1 MTSGPY
7 RAFLFSR
14 RGKREGTE
22 YMPLF
27 RFHWKREKKGI
38 SRIPLPF
45 DPCAKDFVPSA
56 EIQDHRESV
65 SYLEN
70 RILQSKSKTSEAAGG
85 DIRREKT
92 KRHTLVSHPEESGD
106 G

>member
-1 MTSGPY
+1 
-7 RAFLFSR
+7 
-14 RGKREGTE
+14 
-22 YMPLF
+22 MPLF
-27 RFHWKREKKGI
+27 PFRGKKGI
-38 SRIPLPF
+38 SRIPLSF
-45 DPCAKDFVPSA
+45 DPGAKGFDFGA
-56 EIQDHRESV
+56 EIGYRRESV

-70 RILQSKSKTSEAAGG
+70 RILQSKSKTSEAADG

>member
-1 MTSGPY
+1 
-7 RAFLFSR
+7 
-14 RGKREGTE
+14 
-22 YMPLF
+22 MPLF
-27 RFHWKREKKGI
+27 PFRWKREKRGI
-38 SRIPLPF
+38 SRIPLSF
-45 DPCAKDFVPSA
+45 DPGAEDFVPSA
-56 EIQDHRESV
+56 EIGYRRESV

>member
-1 MTSGPY
+1 
-7 RAFLFSR
+7 
-14 RGKREGTE
+14 
-22 YMPLF
+22 MPFFHF
-27 RFHWKREKKGI
+27 RWKREKRGI
-38 SRIPLPF
+38 SRISVPF
-45 DPCAKDFVPSA
+45 DPSAKDFVPSA
-56 EIQDHRESV
+56 EIGYRRESV

-70 RILQSKSKTSEAAGG
+70 RILQSKSKTSEAADG

>member
-1 MTSGPY
+1 MP
-7 RAFLFSR
+7 LFFFR
-14 RGKREGTE
+14 WKRGKR
-22 YMPLF
+22 
-27 RFHWKREKKGI
+27 GI
-38 SRIPLPF
+38 SRIPVPF
-45 DPCAKDFVPSA
+45 DPGAEDFVPSA
-56 EIQDHRESV
+56 EIGHRRESV

>member
-27 RFHWKREKKGI
+27 RFRWKREKRGI

-45 DPCAKDFVPSA
+45 DPGAKGFALSA
-56 EIQDHRESV
+56 EI
-65 SYLEN
+65 
-70 RILQSKSKTSEAAGG
+70 
-85 DIRREKT
+85 
-92 KRHTLVSHPEESGD
+92 
-106 G
+106 

>member
-1 MTSGPY
+1 
-7 RAFLFSR
+7 
-14 RGKREGTE
+14 
-22 YMPLF
+22 MPLF
-27 RFHWKREKKGI
+27 PFRWKREKRGI
-38 SRIPLPF
+38 SRIPVSF
-45 DPCAKDFVPSA
+45 DPGAKGFVSGA
-56 EIQDHRESV
+56 EIRHCRESV

-92 KRHTLVSHPEESGD
+92 KRHTLVSHPEESGN

>member
-1 MTSGPY
+1 MPFFPF
-7 RAFLFSR
+7 RR
-14 RGKREGTE
+14 KRGKR
-22 YMPLF
+22 
-27 RFHWKREKKGI
+27 GI
-38 SRIPLPF
+38 LRIPVPF
-45 DPCAKDFVPSA
+45 DPGAGDYSRGA
-56 EIQDHRESV
+56 EIRHYRESV

>member
-27 RFHWKREKKGI
+27 RFRWKREKRGI

-45 DPCAKDFVPSA
+45 DPGAKDFVPSA
-56 EIQDHRESV
+56 EI
-65 SYLEN
+65 
-70 RILQSKSKTSEAAGG
+70 
-85 DIRREKT
+85 
-92 KRHTLVSHPEESGD
+92 
-106 G
+106 

>member
-22 YMPLF
+22 HMPLF
-27 RFHWKREKKGI
+27 HFRWKRIKKGI

-45 DPCAKDFVPSA
+45 DPSAKDFVPSA
-56 EIQDHRESV
+56 EI
-65 SYLEN
+65 
-70 RILQSKSKTSEAAGG
+70 
-85 DIRREKT
+85 
-92 KRHTLVSHPEESGD
+92 
-106 G
+106 

>member
-27 RFHWKREKKGI
+27 HFRWKREKRGI
-38 SRIPLPF
+38 SRIPLLF
-45 DPCAKDFVPSA
+45 DPGAKGFALSA
-56 EIQDHRESV
+56 EI
-65 SYLEN
+65 
-70 RILQSKSKTSEAAGG
+70 
-85 DIRREKT
+85 
-92 KRHTLVSHPEESGD
+92 
-106 G
+106 

>member
-1 MTSGPY
+1 
-7 RAFLFSR
+7 
-14 RGKREGTE
+14 
-22 YMPLF
+22 MPLF
-27 RFHWKREKKGI
+27 PFRGKKGI
-38 SRIPLPF
+38 SRIPVPF
-45 DPCAKDFVPSA
+45 ESGTKGFDFGA
-56 EIQDHRESV
+56 EIGHRRESV

-92 KRHTLVSHPEESGD
+92 KRHTLVSHPERSGN

>member
-1 MTSGPY
+1 MPFFPF
-7 RAFLFSR
+7 RR
-14 RGKREGTE
+14 KRGKR
-22 YMPLF
+22 
-27 RFHWKREKKGI
+27 GI
-38 SRIPLPF
+38 LRIPVPF
-45 DPCAKDFVPSA
+45 DPGAKSFVFGA
-56 EIQDHRESV
+56 EIEHRCESV

>member
-1 MTSGPY
+1 M
-7 RAFLFSR
+7 LSR
-14 RGKREGTE
+14 EGKREDAE
-22 YMPLF
+22 DMPLF
-27 RFHWKREKKGI
+27 SFRWKRGKKGI
-38 SRIPLPF
+38 ARISVPF
-45 DPCAKDFVPSA
+45 DPGVKGFGFGA
-56 EIQDHRESV
+56 EIGYRRESV

-92 KRHTLVSHPEESGD
+92 KRHTLVSHPEGSGD

>member
-1 MTSGPY
+1 
-7 RAFLFSR
+7 
-14 RGKREGTE
+14 
-22 YMPLF
+22 MPLF
-27 RFHWKREKKGI
+27 PFRGKKGI
-38 SRIPLPF
+38 SRIPVPF
-45 DPCAKDFVPSA
+45 DPGAKDFVPSA
-56 EIQDHRESV
+56 EIGYRRESV

>member
-14 RGKREGTE
+14 REKREGTE

-27 RFHWKREKKGI
+27 PFRWKREKRGV

-45 DPCAKDFVPSA
+45 DSGAKDFTSGA
-56 EIQDHRESV
+56 EI
-65 SYLEN
+65 
-70 RILQSKSKTSEAAGG
+70 
-85 DIRREKT
+85 
-92 KRHTLVSHPEESGD
+92 
-106 G
+106 